1 MIINNERNK
10 SGIGT
15 LGEKTLHA
23 ILKHYFEPDERNH
36 ETKIGKYY
44 ADIVN
49 ENGIIEIQTRNFN
62 ALRLKLSAF
71 LENSEVTIVYP
82 IAHQKWL
89 IWIDNETG
97 EITKKRKS
105 PKVGRLYEAFFELY
119 KIKPLLTHPNLKLC
133 IVMLDMTE
141 YRNLDGWSGDKKK
154 GSSRYERI
162 PNDIV
167 DEIHIDSAADY
178 IKLIPLNL
186 PENFTSKDFQKE
198 SGLNLHNAQT
208 ALNVLKYVGGVYQT
222 GRQGNSLIY
231 KKQPIVKI

>member
-1 MIINNERNK
+1 MKPEKLQK
-10 SGIGT
+10 S
-15 LGEKTLHA
+15 EKA
-23 ILKHYFEPDERNH
+23 QKS
-36 ETKIGKYY
+36 
-44 ADIVN
+44 ADCM
-49 ENGIIEIQTRNFN
+49 
-62 ALRLKLSAF
+62 
-71 LENSEVTIVYP
+71 
-82 IAHQKWL
+82 
-89 IWIDNETG
+89 
-97 EITKKRKS
+97 KRS
-105 PKVGRLYEAFFELY
+105 LELY